1 MIAPNV
7 ESACQQARLHY
18 YDFLFHESQGLV
30 PASVVDHIQS
40 CQYCQDQLDQLEG
53 LLSQCHDYTDSG
65 PRPAGLTVTT
75 MLRLHF
81 AYVGERVTCAT
92 VRPFLPSLL
101 DPALKIRIPTPITA
115 HLDNCPQCAED
126 LRTIRGLRLSRKQL
140 CRLSQLFAAN
150 PADDRV
156 SCSQVQAAM
165 PAVVSMRFGETE
177 GETLNHLCACPDC
190 RERLYELRETVR
202 RRCLHEKADR
212 KTSWCDEVSA
222 TDIFDYVVPYGIDP
236 ADDRY
241 PTLRGARV
249 SHFRGCPA
257 CLAKMQELHRTVYG
271 IAGRAE
277 SEVVT
282 VFRVGK
288 SARAPTPSQAADPY
302 AIWPIRVE
310 ITSATEAGEAEA
322 VRSIGDFVTA
332 LKERVSTVNWKLLA
346 KTGVVAAAV
355 IFVAVAL
362 LFNVPTAG
370 AFDEI
375 YNALKRVNNVHI
387 SKYDAQMRLL
397 EEKWVSRARSIHL
410 IKNAEG
416 LTLRDLVNG
425 VEMQRKPE
433 DNSPQTKSLSKG
445 EIAETR
451 EWITGSL
458 GLLPFRATSE
468 IPSNARWSP
477 ATSEGLQAYSKD
489 FEAYDLT
496 WIQQRYS
503 GASLFWKWRISVD
516 AGTSLPHRIEIYKKS
531 ATDSDYNLTNVI
543 EVEYPDD
550 DNMQAVVEN
559 ASLQNI

>member
-7 ESACQQARLHY
+7 ESPCQQARLHY

-53 LLSQCHDYTDSG
+53 LLSHCHDYADLG

-115 HLDNCPQCAED
+115 HLDNCQQCAED
-126 LRTIRGLRLSRKQL
+126 LRAIRELRLSRKQL

-156 SCSQVQAAM
+156 SCSRVQAVV
-165 PAVVSMRFGETE
+165 PAVVSMQFSETDGES
-177 GETLNHLCACPDC
+177 LNHLCTCPDC
-190 RERLYELRETVR
+190 RERLYELRETAR
-202 RRCLHEKADR
+202 RRCLHEKTDR
-212 KTSWCDEVSA
+212 KTSLCDEVSA

-241 PTLRGARV
+241 PTFRGARV
-249 SHFRGCPA
+249 SHFRGCPT
-257 CLAKMQELHRTVYG
+257 CLAKMQELHRMIYG
-271 IAGRAE
+271 IAERAE
-277 SEVVT
+277 ADVVT
-282 VFRVGK
+282 IFRVGK
-288 SARAPTPSQAADPY
+288 SAGARVPGRAADLY
-302 AIWPIRVE
+302 ASFPIRVD
-310 ITSATEAGEAEA
+310 ITSAAEA
-322 VRSIGDFVTA
+322 SEENPLALMRDIVTA
-332 LKERVSTVNWKLLA
+332 LKERVSTVNWRLLA
-346 KTGVVAAAV
+346 KTGVVAAL
-355 IFVAVAL
+355 IFAAVAL

-375 YNALKRVNNVHI
+375 YKALERVNNVHI

-397 EEKWVSRARSIHL
+397 EEKWVSRARSIHM

-416 LTLRDLVNG
+416 CVLRDLVNK
-425 VEMQRKPE
+425 VERWRKLE
-433 DNSPQTKSLSKG
+433 DNSLQTKPLSKG

-458 GLLPFRATSE
+458 GLLPFRATSK

-477 ATSEGLQAYSKD
+477 ATGEALEASSKD
-489 FEAYDLT
+489 FEVYDLT
-496 WIQQRYS
+496 WIQQDYS
-503 GASLFWKWRISVD
+503 GPSIFRKWRLFVD
-516 AGTSLPHRIEIYKKS
+516 AGTSLPHRIEIHRKS
-531 ATDSDYNLTNVI
+531 TTDSDYNLTNVF
-543 EVEYPDD
+543 EVKYPDD
-550 DNMQAVVEN
+550 NKVQAVIEKT
-559 ASLQNI
+559 SLQDM